1 MNVFSSFL
9 ILFTEVDK
17 DLEKVPLKRLQP
29 SKIIELTQRYLQT
42 PGKMIQLCRKF
53 PDFIE
58 SHQISD
64 PYLHL
69 SEDFLTSASRTNL
82 MSLDRTGGVMI
93 FYSFLQSCHA
103 FANNYTMPMPNIPLL
118 TSPSQETLVRS
129 SVLNMNL
136 SQFEREEEGEG
147 EGEEEEDLYAS
158 KESFKQSSGTLTP
171 IKHLQGSTLS
181 SHFQAKFQQFLKD
194 NQETMLDS
202 QESRILLYDQ
212 FERSILS
219 EIRDRFVPRVANL
232 EKFEEELSN
241 L

>member
-103 FANNYTMPMPNIPLL
+103 FASNYTMPMPNIPLL

-136 SQFEREEEGEG
+136 SQFEKEEG
-147 EGEEEEDLYAS
+147 EEEDLYAS